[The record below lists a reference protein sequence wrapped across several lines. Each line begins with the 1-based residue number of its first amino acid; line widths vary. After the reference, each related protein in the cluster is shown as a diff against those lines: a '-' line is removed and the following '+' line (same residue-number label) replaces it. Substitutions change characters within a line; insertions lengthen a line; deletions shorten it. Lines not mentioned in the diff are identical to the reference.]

1 MMSLCWKTITL
12 LWVSNCCKKNIVTS
26 SRISPRSSVRHSGK
40 WSLTWY
46 GIQLLFSLHLSI
58 LYLHLLILLGRLG
71 LLTGFGFL
79 SFFFQGVSNWYVQT
93 YEPAGR
99 PEDNGRN
106 KKSYKFRCSSLGQL
120 HWSYTG
126 ISFKSEKLY
135 HRNNPKLVKE
145 VEEEEKRL
153 KFSLVAC
160 PRLLVQLWDYFK
172 NKLRKMNI
180 QACPPIYKEKHSP
193 IYWIT

>member
-79 SFFFQGVSNWYVQT
+79 SFFSKVLATDMSKHMSLLADLKTMVETKKVTSSGVLLL
-93 YEPAGR
+93 
-99 PEDNGRN
+99 DN
-106 KKSYKFRCSSLGQL
+106 
-120 HWSYTG
+120 YTDR
-126 ISFKSEKLY
+126 IQVF
-135 HRNNPKLVKE
+135 H
-145 VEEEEKRL
+145 L
-153 KFSLVAC
+153 KA
-160 PRLLVQLWDYFK
+160 K
-172 NKLRKMNI
+172 NFTTETT
-180 QACPPIYKEKHSP
+180 QS
-193 IYWIT
+193 